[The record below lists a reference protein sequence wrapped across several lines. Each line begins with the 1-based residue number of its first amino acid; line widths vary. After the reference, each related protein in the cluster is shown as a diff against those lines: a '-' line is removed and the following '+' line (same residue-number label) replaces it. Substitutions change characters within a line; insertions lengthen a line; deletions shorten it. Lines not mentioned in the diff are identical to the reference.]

1 MFQMLLKSNQWIQ
14 LLYLGTLRACEV
26 IIFELIWVAKLE
38 TSHVLQSNKN

>member
-26 IIFELIWVAKLE
+26 IIFELTHLGGSGFK
-38 TSHVLQSNKN
+38 